1 MTDPDPKQD
10 TPGAPQAGGSQDEP
24 APAGGKPG
32 DGRAGDARADG
43 GAADGRADGGKAQG
57 GKRNG
62 GKGSGSRP
70 GGGRPGGAKQGAKSG
85 GRSAR
90 RRARE
95 FAMQGL
101 YQWLLSGESGGAI
114 HAHIQGSPGFEH
126 ADRAHFDALL
136 HGVIRESEEINRL
149 ILPFLDREVA
159 HLSPVE
165 RATMMIGCYELLRHQ
180 EIPYRVVINEAV
192 ELAKSFGGTDGYK
205 YVNGILDKLAGTI
218 RPAEAGGGR

>member
-1 MTDPDPKQD
+1 VNVAHPKSA
-10 TPGAPQAGGSQDEP
+10 TPGEQDSGP
-24 APAGGKPG
+24 TQGAPASGQ
-32 DGRAGDARADG
+32 ASA
-43 GAADGRADGGKAQG
+43 KAKAKTGERQ
-57 GKRNG
+57 
-62 GKGSGSRP
+62 GSGKS
-70 GGGRPGGAKQGAKSG
+70 AAKSG

-90 RRARE
+90 RRSRE

-114 HAHIQGSPGFEH
+114 QAHIQGSPGFEH
-126 ADRAHFDALL
+126 ADRNHFDALL
-136 HGVIRESEEINRL
+136 HGVIRDAEEIDRL
-149 ILPFLDREVA
+149 ILPFLDREMA

-205 YVNGILDKLAGTI
+205 YVNGVLDRLAGTI
-218 RPAEAGGGR
+218 RPAEAGGGRR

>member
-1 MTDPDPKQD
+1 MTEPDAKPVV
-10 TPGAPQAGGSQDEP
+10 PGQQPAGDGAKP
-24 APAGGKPG
+24 ADRRGGKPG
-32 DGRAGDARADG
+32 ARSG
-43 GAADGRADGGKAQG
+43 GSKTA
-57 GKRNG
+57 
-62 GKGSGSRP
+62 
-70 GGGRPGGAKQGAKSG
+70 G

-90 RRARE
+90 RRSRE

-136 HGVIRESEEINRL
+136 HGVIRDAEEINRL

-205 YVNGILDKLAGTI
+205 YVNGVLDKLAGTI

>member
-1 MTDPDPKQD
+1 MIDPDPKPPIAGGHQPGGPAD
-10 TPGAPQAGGSQDEP
+10 ESGGGDVAGSPGDESVVKRGGRSGGGKQGGRGPKPGA
-24 APAGGKPG
+24 
-32 DGRAGDARADG
+32 
-43 GAADGRADGGKAQG
+43 KA
-57 GKRNG
+57 
-62 GKGSGSRP
+62 
-70 GGGRPGGAKQGAKSG
+70 G

-90 RRARE
+90 RRSRE

-126 ADRAHFDALL
+126 ADRDHFDALL
-136 HGVIRESEEINRL
+136 HGVIRDAAEIDRL

-205 YVNGILDKLAGTI
+205 YVNGVLDKLAGTI

>member
-1 MTDPDPKQD
+1 MIDPDPKPPVAGGQ
-10 TPGAPQAGGSQDEP
+10 QAGGP
-24 APAGGKPG
+24 ADDAGGV
-32 DGRAGDARADG
+32 DAAASAGDKPAVKRG
-43 GAADGRADGGKAQG
+43 GARPVGGKQG
-57 GKRNG
+57 GKGRKPG
-62 GKGSGSRP
+62 GKG
-70 GGGRPGGAKQGAKSG
+70 G

-90 RRARE
+90 RRSRE

-114 HAHIQGSPGFEH
+114 HAHIQDSPGFEH
-126 ADRAHFDALL
+126 ADREHFDALL
-136 HGVIRESEEINRL
+136 HGVIRDAVEIDRL

-205 YVNGILDKLAGTI
+205 YVNGVLDKLAGTI

>member
-1 MTDPDPKQD
+1 MTVPDPKPPAPGEQEAGA
-10 TPGAPQAGGSQDEP
+10 TPGA
-24 APAGGKPG
+24 APDGKAGGKPG
-32 DGRAGDARADG
+32 AR
-43 GAADGRADGGKAQG
+43 R
-57 GKRNG
+57 
-62 GKGSGSRP
+62 
-70 GGGRPGGAKQGAKSG
+70 GGAKSSAKSG

-90 RRARE
+90 RRSRE

-101 YQWLLSGESGGAI
+101 YQWLLSSESGGAI
-114 HAHIQGSPGFEH
+114 QAHIQGSPGFEH
-126 ADRAHFDALL
+126 ADRDHFDALL
-136 HGVIRESEEINRL
+136 HGVIRDAEEIDRL
-149 ILPFLDREVA
+149 ILPFLDREMA

-192 ELAKSFGGTDGYK
+192 ELAKSFGGTDGFK